1 MLQIYFEKLVVNSG
15 KSFALERTEIN
26 SKNIN
31 TLILF
36 YIAFH
41 HFSPQSHLLFSL
53 FVSNSLKGQ
62 PIPLHFFFFI
72 LYLNHKISLIFLILL
87 QYVLKPPQYYGPRL

>member
-36 YIAFH
+36 YITFH
-41 HFSPQSHLLFSL
+41 YFSL
-53 FVSNSLKGQ
+53 SVISCSLV
-62 PIPLHFFFFI
+62 L
-72 LYLNHKISLIFLILL
+72 SLIL
-87 QYVLKPPQYYGPRL
+87 